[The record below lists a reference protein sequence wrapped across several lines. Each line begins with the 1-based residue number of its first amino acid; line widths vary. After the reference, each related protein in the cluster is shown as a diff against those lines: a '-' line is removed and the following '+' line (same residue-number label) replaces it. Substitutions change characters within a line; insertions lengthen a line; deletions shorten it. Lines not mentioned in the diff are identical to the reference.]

1 MLKYIQNNHH
11 PGKHGV
17 YLGLGSNLGN
27 KEENLRKAISMINEQ
42 IGTVV
47 RQSAFFYSEPW
58 GYESDN
64 QFVNAVI
71 LVETPLSPYDVL
83 TANQRIEH
91 LLGKTQA
98 HATERPSDLSLPPSD
113 LRPPI
118 YHDRPI
124 DIDILLYDD
133 LHMDEPG
140 LKIPHPLM
148 EERDFVMI
156 PLNEIRK

>member
-1 MLKYIQNNHH
+1 M
-11 PGKHGV
+11 

-71 LVETPLSPYDVL
+71 LVE
-83 TANQRIEH
+83 RIEH

-98 HATERPSDLSLPPSD
+98 HATERPSDLSLQPSG

>member
-1 MLKYIQNNHH
+1 LKIDNLHQ
-11 PGKHGV
+11 V

-98 HATERPSDLSLPPSD
+98 HATERPSDLSLQPSA

>member
-1 MLKYIQNNHH
+1 MIIIENLHQ
-11 PGKHGV
+11 V

-98 HATERPSDLSLPPSD
+98 HATERPSDLSLQPSD

-148 EERDFVMI
+148 EGRDFVMI

>member
-1 MLKYIQNNHH
+1 M
-11 PGKHGV
+11 

-47 RQSAFFYSEPW
+47 HQSAFFYSEPW

-71 LVETPLSPYDVL
+71 LVETSLSPYDVL

-98 HATERPSDLSLPPSD
+98 HATERPSDLSLQPSD

>member
-1 MLKYIQNNHH
+1 M
-11 PGKHGV
+11 

-47 RQSAFFYSEPW
+47 RRSAFFYSEPW

-98 HATERPSDLSLPPSD
+98 HATERPSDLSLQPSD

>member
-1 MLKYIQNNHH
+1 MHQ
-11 PGKHGV
+11 V

-47 RQSAFFYSEPW
+47 RQSAFFYSVPW

-98 HATERPSDLSLPPSD
+98 HATERPSDLSLQPSD

>member
-1 MLKYIQNNHH
+1 MHQ
-11 PGKHGV
+11 V

-71 LVETPLSPYDVL
+71 LVETSLSPYDVL

-91 LLGKTQA
+91 LLGKTQT
-98 HATERPSDLSLPPSD
+98 HATERHSDLSLQSSD